1 MTKETD
7 PTGKSP
13 HSPGAKLD
21 AGKRRDGLVLL
32 AFSRALAEVSKVGT
46 YGATKYTD
54 NGWTE
59 VPNGVNR
66 YTDAMLRHMIAE
78 GSGEHSDKDTGLL
91 HAAHAAWNALARL
104 DLMIRESEKAPAR
117 PLAAPASA
125 DHYVCVGR
133 GGVWIKNTGKAPA
146 GVDPEAQV
154 DVIFCNNSSTV
165 SRRAKEV
172 PWEIVDGPIGVNYWR
187 LTNTEASLGFY
198 KAATD
203 YLGNSA

>member
-46 YGATKYTD
+46 YGATKYTE

-59 VPNGVNR
+59 VPNGISR
-66 YTDAMLRHMIAE
+66 YTDAMLRHMLAE

-117 PLAAPASA
+117 PQEAPPSA

-133 GGVWIKNTGKAPA
+133 GGVWIKNAGQAPA
-146 GVDPEAQV
+146 GVDPETLV
-154 DVIFCNNSSTV
+154 DAICCNSKSWAARKV
-165 SRRAKEV
+165 KDI
-172 PWEIVDGPIGVNYWR
+172 PWKIWGQPTDISHWR
-187 LTNTEASLGFY
+187 LTVTETAPDFY